1 MKFALVNNIKSEA
14 TKGAIGIC
22 QCCGS
27 PLIARCG
34 AIKENH
40 WAHKGKRECDT
51 WWESETNWHR
61 SWKNEFPV
69 DWQEITTQDE
79 KTNEKHIADVKTK
92 HGLVIEVQHSYIN
105 YEEQKLREIFYK
117 NMVWVVDGARIKHDY
132 SRFSKAKENFKTTN
146 MLHIFAVEFAEECL
160 PKNWLKNSVPVVFDF
175 QHAKEI
181 PYQEDFR
188 KNLYCL
194 FPNQLGRF
202 KILAEISR
210 TAFIN
215 KIKEGEWSQRVE
227 TFMLNIH
234 VTDNNQRKREE
245 QEEMIFKRILQ
256 KLPRRTRTEGYP
268 RRRF

>member
-1 MKFALVNNIKSEA
+1 
-14 TKGAIGIC
+14 
-22 QCCGS
+22 
-27 PLIARCG
+27 
-34 AIKENH
+34 
-40 WAHKGKRECDT
+40 
-51 WWESETNWHR
+51 
-61 SWKNEFPV
+61 
-69 DWQEITTQDE
+69 
-79 KTNEKHIADVKTK
+79 
-92 HGLVIEVQHSYIN
+92 
-105 YEEQKLREIFYK
+105 
-117 NMVWVVDGARIKHDY
+117 MVWVVDGARIKHDY